1 MADGPESEN
10 PFENLPMF
18 GDLARALAGQGPLN
32 WDAARQF
39 AGLAATG
46 GATEPNI
53 DPAVRI
59 KFGELAQIA
68 ELHVRDLTGFDGPS
82 PEVTPVTTGAWAQRT
97 LEAYRP
103 LFTEL
108 ATSLGQPVVPPEGD
122 IDLNADP
129 LMSMMANLSKMMA
142 PSMMGMAVGSM
153 VGRMATH
160 AFGQHDLPIPRRDT
174 SITVLPGNIDRFAE
188 EWSIAADEMR
198 MWVLAQ
204 ELTGHALFSITSFR
218 EDFASLVRRHVG
230 AFRPDPEAIAEKLSS
245 LDSEDGDPIQAMQ
258 QAFGDPAV
266 LLGAVQSPEQRELEP
281 SLDAAA
287 AAVIG
292 YVDYMVDGVSVR
304 VIGGDALRIAEAV
317 RRRRVDHSAD
327 DVYIERLLGLRLTHH
342 QVQRGK
348 NFIGGVVDRVGE
360 ARAQCASRRSERPAD
375 PGRDRRARSVGCP
388 PGAGRRLTA
397 RFGDLPP
404 NCRRDPCV

>member
-39 AGLAATG
+39 AALAANG
-46 GATEPNI
+46 GATEANI
-53 DPAVRI
+53 DPTVRI
-59 KFGELAQIA
+59 KLAELAQIA
-68 ELHVRDLTGFDGPS
+68 QLHVRDLTGFDGPS
-82 PEVTPVTTGAWAQRT
+82 PEVLPVTAGAWAQRT

-108 ATSLGQPVVPPEGD
+108 ATSLGKPVDPSDAEAL
-122 IDLNADP
+122 DLNADP
-129 LMSMMANLSKMMA
+129 MMAMMAGLSKMMA

-160 AFGQHDLPIPRRDT
+160 AFGQYDLPIPRQD
-174 SITVLPGNIDRFAE
+174 SSLTVLPVNIDRFAE
-188 EWSIAADEMR
+188 EWSISVDEMR

-204 ELTGHALFSITSFR
+204 ELTGHALFSITSLR
-218 EDFASLVRRHVG
+218 EDFATLVRRHVG

-245 LDSEDGDPIQAMQ
+245 LDSDEGDPMQAMQ
-258 QAFGDPAV
+258 QVLSDPAV
-266 LLGAVQSPEQRELEP
+266 LLGAVQSPEQRELQP

-287 AAVIG
+287 AAVVG

-317 RRRRVDHSAD
+317 RRRRVDHSSE
-327 DVYIERLLGLRLTHH
+327 DVYTERLLGLRLTHD

-348 NFIGGVVDRVGE
+348 NFVAGVVDRVGE
-360 ARAQCASRRSERPAD
+360 ARLSVLLARPQALPTPAEID
-375 PGRDRRARSVGCP
+375 APGLWVARLEL
-388 PGAGRRLTA
+388 PG
-397 RFGDLPP
+397 D
-404 NCRRDPCV
+404 

>member
-1 MADGPESEN
+1 
-10 PFENLPMF
+10 MF
-18 GDLARALAGQGPLN
+18 GDLARALSGQGPLN

-39 AGLAATG
+39 AGLAASA
-46 GATEPNI
+46 GAAEVNI
-53 DPAVRI
+53 DPTIRI
-59 KFGELAQIA
+59 KLGELAQIA
-68 ELHVRDLTGFDGPS
+68 EMHVRDLTGFDGPS
-82 PEVTPVTTGAWAQRT
+82 PEVLPVTSGAWAQRT

-108 ATSLGQPVVPPEGD
+108 ATSLGQPAASSGD
-122 IDLNADP
+122 NAVDLNADP
-129 LMSMMANLSKMMA
+129 LMAMMANLSKMMA

-153 VGRMATH
+153 VGRMATQ
-160 AFGQHDLPIPRRDT
+160 AFGQYDLPIPRQDA
-174 SITVLPGNIDRFAE
+174 SLTVLPANIDRFAE

-204 ELTGHALFSITSFR
+204 ELTGHALFSITSLR

-245 LDSEDGDPIQAMQ
+245 LESDDADPMQAMQ
-258 QAFGDPAV
+258 QAFSDPAV

-317 RRRRVDHSAD
+317 RRRRVDHSAE

-348 NFIGGVVDRVGE
+348 NFVAGVVDRVGE
-360 ARAQCASRRSERPAD
+360 ARLSVLLARPKALPTPAEID
-375 PGRDRRARSVGCP
+375 APGLWVAR
-388 PGAGRRLTA
+388 LELH
-397 RFGDLPP
+397 D
-404 NCRRDPCV
+404 D

>member
-1 MADGPESEN
+1 MADGPGSEN

-18 GDLARALAGQGPLN
+18 GDLARALSGQGPLN

-46 GATEPNI
+46 GAAEPNI
-53 DPAVRI
+53 DPTVRI
-59 KFGELAQIA
+59 KLGQLAQIA

-82 PEVTPVTTGAWAQRT
+82 PEILPVTSGAWAQRT

-108 ATSLGQPVVPPEGD
+108 ATSLGKPAVSSDPD
-122 IDLNADP
+122 AIDLNADP
-129 LMSMMANLSKMMA
+129 MMAMMANLSKMMA

-153 VGRMATH
+153 VGRMATQ
-160 AFGQHDLPIPRRDT
+160 AFGQYDLPIPRQDT
-174 SITVLPGNIDRFAE
+174 SITVLPSNIDRFAE
-188 EWSIAADEMR
+188 EWSISADEMR

-204 ELTGHALFSITSFR
+204 ELTGHALFSITSLR

-230 AFRPDPEAIAEKLSS
+230 AFRPDPEAIAEKLGS
-245 LDSEDGDPIQAMQ
+245 LDSDDEDPMQAMQ
-258 QAFGDPAV
+258 QVLGDPAV

-287 AAVIG
+287 AVVIG

-317 RRRRVDHSAD
+317 RRRRVDHGAD
-327 DVYIERLLGLRLTHH
+327 DLYIERLLGLRLTHH

-348 NFIGGVVDRVGE
+348 NFVGGVVDRVGE
-360 ARAQCASRRSERPAD
+360 ARLSALLARPNALPTPAEID
-375 PGRDRRARSVGCP
+375 APGLWVARLEL
-388 PGAGRRLTA
+388 AG
-397 RFGDLPP
+397 D
-404 NCRRDPCV
+404 

>member
-46 GATEPNI
+46 GATEANI
-53 DPAVRI
+53 DPTVRI
-59 KFGELAQIA
+59 KLGELAQIA
-68 ELHVRDLTGFDGPS
+68 EMHVRDLTGFGGPS
-82 PEVTPVTTGAWAQRT
+82 PEVVPVTTGTWAQQT

-108 ATSLGQPVVPPEGD
+108 ATSLGQPVVAPDDD

-160 AFGQHDLPIPRRDT
+160 AFGQHDLPIPRRDA
-174 SITVLPGNIDRFAE
+174 SITVLPGNIDRFAQ

-204 ELTGHALFSITSFR
+204 ELTGHALFSITSLR

-245 LDSEDGDPIQAMQ
+245 LESEDGDPIQAMQ

-360 ARAQCASRRSERPAD
+360 ARLSALLAAPNALPTPAEID
-375 PGRDRRARSVGCP
+375 APGLWVARLELV
-388 PGAGRRLTA
+388 A
-397 RFGDLPP
+397 D
-404 NCRRDPCV
+404 

>member
-1 MADGPESEN
+1 MADGPGSDN

-18 GDLARALAGQGPLN
+18 GDLARALSGQGPLN

-39 AGLAATG
+39 AALAATG
-46 GATEPNI
+46 GEAEINI
-53 DPAVRI
+53 DPSVRI
-59 KFGELAQIA
+59 KLGELAQIA

-82 PEVTPVTTGAWAQRT
+82 PEVLPVTSGAWAQRT

-108 ATSLGQPVVPPEGD
+108 ATSLGQPAPASD
-122 IDLNADP
+122 DDNALDLNADP
-129 LMSMMANLSKMMA
+129 MMAMMANLSKMMA

-153 VGRMATH
+153 VGRMATQ
-160 AFGQHDLPIPRRDT
+160 AFGQHDLPIPRQD
-174 SITVLPGNIDRFAE
+174 SSLTVLPGNIDRFAE
-188 EWSIAADEMR
+188 EWSISADEMR

-204 ELTGHALFSITSFR
+204 ELTGHALFSITSLR

-245 LDSEDGDPIQAMQ
+245 LDSDEGDPMQAMQ
-258 QAFGDPAV
+258 QVLSDPAV
-266 LLGAVQSPEQRELEP
+266 LLGAVQSAEQRELQP

-317 RRRRVDHSAD
+317 RRRRVDHNAD
-327 DVYIERLLGLRLTHH
+327 DLYTERLLGLRLTHH

-348 NFIGGVVDRVGE
+348 NFVAGVVDRVGE
-360 ARAQCASRRSERPAD
+360 ARLSALLARPKALPTAAEID
-375 PGRDRRARSVGCP
+375 APGLWVARLELVGE
-388 PGAGRRLTA
+388 TEQTE
-397 RFGDLPP
+397 
-404 NCRRDPCV
+404 

>member
-1 MADGPESEN
+1 MADGPGSDN

-39 AGLAATG
+39 AALAATG
-46 GATEPNI
+46 GAVEVNI
-53 DPAVRI
+53 DPSIRI

-82 PEVTPVTTGAWAQRT
+82 PEVLPVTSGAWAQRT

-108 ATSLGQPVVPPEGD
+108 ATSLGQPVAPSDDDD
-122 IDLNADP
+122 IDLDADP
-129 LMSMMANLSKMMA
+129 MMAMMANLSKMMA

-153 VGRMATH
+153 VGRMATQ
-160 AFGQHDLPIPRRDT
+160 AFGQHDLPIPRQD
-174 SITVLPGNIDRFAE
+174 SSLTVLPGNIDRFAE
-188 EWSIAADEMR
+188 EWSISADEMR

-204 ELTGHALFSITSFR
+204 ELTGHALFSITSLR

-230 AFRPDPEAIAEKLSS
+230 AFKPDPEAIAEKLSS
-245 LDSEDGDPIQAMQ
+245 LDSDEGDPMQAMQ
-258 QAFGDPAV
+258 QVLSDPAV
-266 LLGAVQSPEQRELEP
+266 LLGAVQSAEQRELQP

-287 AAVIG
+287 AAVVG

-327 DVYIERLLGLRLTHH
+327 DLYTERLLGLRLTHH

-348 NFIGGVVDRVGE
+348 NFVAGVVDRVGE
-360 ARAQCASRRSERPAD
+360 ARLSALLARPKALPTAAEID
-375 PGRDRRARSVGCP
+375 APGLWVARLELVGE
-388 PGAGRRLTA
+388 
-397 RFGDLPP
+397 
-404 NCRRDPCV
+404 

>member
-1 MADGPESEN
+1 MADGPGSEN
-10 PFENLPMF
+10 PFENVPMF
-18 GDLARALAGQGPLN
+18 GDLARALSGQGPLN

-46 GATEPNI
+46 GAAEPNI
-53 DPAVRI
+53 DPSVRI
-59 KFGELAQIA
+59 KLGQLAQIA

-82 PEVTPVTTGAWAQRT
+82 PEIIPVTSGAWAQRT

-108 ATSLGQPVVPPEGD
+108 ATSLGKPAVSSDPDAV
-122 IDLNADP
+122 DLNADP
-129 LMSMMANLSKMMA
+129 MMAMMANLSKMMA

-153 VGRMATH
+153 VGRMATQ
-160 AFGQHDLPIPRRDT
+160 AFGQYDLPIPRQDT

-188 EWSIAADEMR
+188 EWSISADEMR

-204 ELTGHALFSITSFR
+204 ELTGHALLSITSLR

-230 AFRPDPEAIAEKLSS
+230 AFRPDPEAIAEKLGS
-245 LDSEDGDPIQAMQ
+245 LDSDDEDPMQAMQ
-258 QAFGDPAV
+258 KVLGDPAV

-287 AAVIG
+287 AVVIG

-327 DVYIERLLGLRLTHH
+327 DLYIERLLGLRLTHH

-348 NFIGGVVDRVGE
+348 NFVGGVVDRVGE
-360 ARAQCASRRSERPAD
+360 ARLSALLARPNALPTPAEID
-375 PGRDRRARSVGCP
+375 APGLWVARLEL
-388 PGAGRRLTA
+388 PG
-397 RFGDLPP
+397 D
-404 NCRRDPCV
+404 

>member
-1 MADGPESEN
+1 MADGPGSDN

-39 AGLAATG
+39 AALAATG
-46 GATEPNI
+46 GAVEVNI
-53 DPAVRI
+53 DPSIRI

-82 PEVTPVTTGAWAQRT
+82 PEVLPVTSGAWAQRT

-108 ATSLGQPVVPPEGD
+108 ATSLGQPVAPSDDDD
-122 IDLNADP
+122 IDLDADP
-129 LMSMMANLSKMMA
+129 MMAMMANLSKMMA

-153 VGRMATH
+153 VGRMATQ
-160 AFGQHDLPIPRRDT
+160 AFGQHDLPIPRQD
-174 SITVLPGNIDRFAE
+174 SSLTVLPGNIDRFAE
-188 EWSIAADEMR
+188 EWSISADEMR

-204 ELTGHALFSITSFR
+204 ELTGHALFSISSLR

-230 AFRPDPEAIAEKLSS
+230 AFKPDPEAIAEKLSS
-245 LDSEDGDPIQAMQ
+245 LDSDEGDPMQAMQ
-258 QAFGDPAV
+258 QVLSDPAV
-266 LLGAVQSPEQRELEP
+266 LLGAVQSAEQRELQP

-287 AAVIG
+287 AAVVG

-327 DVYIERLLGLRLTHH
+327 DLYTERLLGLRLTHH

-348 NFIGGVVDRVGE
+348 NFVAGVVDRVGE
-360 ARAQCASRRSERPAD
+360 ARLSALLARPKALPTAAEID
-375 PGRDRRARSVGCP
+375 APGLWVARLELV
-388 PGAGRRLTA
+388 
-397 RFGDLPP
+397 DE
-404 NCRRDPCV
+404 

>member
-1 MADGPESEN
+1 MADGPGSEN

-18 GDLARALAGQGPLN
+18 GDLARALSGQGPLN

-46 GATEPNI
+46 GAAEPNI
-53 DPAVRI
+53 DPSVRI
-59 KFGELAQIA
+59 KLGQLAQIA

-82 PEVTPVTTGAWAQRT
+82 PEILPVTSGAWAQRT

-108 ATSLGQPVVPPEGD
+108 ATSLGKPAVSSD
-122 IDLNADP
+122 SDAIDLNADP
-129 LMSMMANLSKMMA
+129 MMAMMANLSKMMA

-153 VGRMATH
+153 VGRMATQ
-160 AFGQHDLPIPRRDT
+160 AFGQYDLPIPRQDT
-174 SITVLPGNIDRFAE
+174 SITVLPSNIDRFAE
-188 EWSIAADEMR
+188 EWSISADEMR

-204 ELTGHALFSITSFR
+204 ELTGHALFSITSLR

-230 AFRPDPEAIAEKLSS
+230 AFRPDPEAIAEKLGS
-245 LDSEDGDPIQAMQ
+245 LDSDDEDPMQAMQ
-258 QAFGDPAV
+258 KVLGDPAV
-266 LLGAVQSPEQRELEP
+266 LLGAVQSAEQRELEP

-287 AAVIG
+287 AVVIG

-327 DVYIERLLGLRLTHH
+327 DLYIERLLGLRLTHH

-348 NFIGGVVDRVGE
+348 NFVGGVVDRVGE
-360 ARAQCASRRSERPAD
+360 ARLSALLARPNALPTPAEID
-375 PGRDRRARSVGCP
+375 APGLWVARLEL
-388 PGAGRRLTA
+388 AG
-397 RFGDLPP
+397 D
-404 NCRRDPCV
+404 

>member
-1 MADGPESEN
+1 MADGQGSEN

-18 GDLARALAGQGPLN
+18 GDLARALSGQGPLN

-46 GATEPNI
+46 GATEANI
-53 DPAVRI
+53 DPSVRI
-59 KFGELAQIA
+59 KLAQLAQIA

-82 PEVTPVTTGAWAQRT
+82 PEVLPITAGAWAQRT

-103 LFTEL
+103 LFTEM
-108 ATSLGQPVVPPEGD
+108 ATSLGQPVAPADGD
-122 IDLNADP
+122 DVDP
-129 LMSMMANLSKMMA
+129 DTDPMMAMMAGLSRMMA

-153 VGRMATH
+153 VGRMATQ
-160 AFGQHDLPIPRRDT
+160 AFGQYDLPIPRQDA
-174 SITVLPGNIDRFAE
+174 SLTVLPANIDRFAQ
-188 EWSIAADEMR
+188 EWSITADEMR

-204 ELTGHALFSITSFR
+204 ELTGHALFSITSLR

-245 LDSEDGDPIQAMQ
+245 LDSDEGDPMQAMQ
-258 QAFGDPAV
+258 QVLSDPAV
-266 LLGAVQSPEQRELEP
+266 LLGAVQSPAQRQLEP
-281 SLDAAA
+281 LLDAAA

-317 RRRRVDHSAD
+317 RRRRVDHGAE
-327 DVYIERLLGLRLTHH
+327 DVYTERLLGLRLTHD

-348 NFIGGVVDRVGE
+348 NFIAGVVDRVGE
-360 ARAQCASRRSERPAD
+360 ARLSALLARPKALPTPAEID
-375 PGRDRRARSVGCP
+375 APGLWVARLEL
-388 PGAGRRLTA
+388 PG
-397 RFGDLPP
+397 D
-404 NCRRDPCV
+404 

>member
-1 MADGPESEN
+1 MADGPGSENPFEN

-39 AGLAATG
+39 AALASNG
-46 GATEPNI
+46 GANDANI
-53 DPAVRI
+53 DPTVRI
-59 KFGELAQIA
+59 KLAELAEIA
-68 ELHVRDLTGFDGPS
+68 QLHVRDLTGFDGPS
-82 PEVTPVTTGAWAQRT
+82 PEVLPVTAGAWAQRT

-108 ATSLGQPVVPPEGD
+108 ATSLGKPAEPSAED
-122 IDLNADP
+122 ALELNADP
-129 LMSMMANLSKMMA
+129 MMAMMAGLSKMMA

-160 AFGQHDLPIPRRDT
+160 AFGQYDLPIPRQD
-174 SITVLPGNIDRFAE
+174 SNITVVPDNIDQFAE
-188 EWSIAADEMR
+188 EWSLSVDEMR

-204 ELTGHALFSITSFR
+204 ELIGHALFSITSLR

-245 LDSEDGDPIQAMQ
+245 LDSDEGDPMQAMQ
-258 QAFGDPAV
+258 QVLSDPAV
-266 LLGAVQSPEQRELEP
+266 LLGAVQSPEQRQLQP

-287 AAVIG
+287 AAVVG

-317 RRRRVDHSAD
+317 RRRRVDHSSE
-327 DVYIERLLGLRLTHH
+327 DVYTERLLGLRLTHN

-348 NFIGGVVDRVGE
+348 NFIAGVVDRVGE
-360 ARAQCASRRSERPAD
+360 ARLSVLLARPQALPTPAEID
-375 PGRDRRARSVGCP
+375 APGLWLARLEL
-388 PGAGRRLTA
+388 PG
-397 RFGDLPP
+397 D
-404 NCRRDPCV
+404 

>member
-1 MADGPESEN
+1 MADGPGSDN

-18 GDLARALAGQGPLN
+18 GDLARALSGQGPLN

-39 AGLAATG
+39 AAMAATG
-46 GATEPNI
+46 GEAEVNI
-53 DPAVRI
+53 DPSVRI
-59 KFGELAQIA
+59 KLAELAQIA
-68 ELHVRDLTGFDGPS
+68 DLHVRDLTGFDGPS
-82 PEVTPVTTGAWAQRT
+82 PQVLPVTSGAWAQRT

-108 ATSLGQPVVPPEGD
+108 ATSLGQPVPPSEED
-122 IDLNADP
+122 ALDLNADP
-129 LMSMMANLSKMMA
+129 MMAMMANLSKMMA

-153 VGRMATH
+153 VGRMATQ
-160 AFGQHDLPIPRRDT
+160 AFGQHDLPIPRQDS

-188 EWSIAADEMR
+188 EWSISADEMR

-204 ELTGHALFSITSFR
+204 ELTGHALFSITSLR

-245 LDSEDGDPIQAMQ
+245 LDSDEGDPMQAMQ
-258 QAFGDPAV
+258 QVLSDPAV
-266 LLGAVQSPEQRELEP
+266 LLGAVQSAEQRELQP

-317 RRRRVDHSAD
+317 RRRRVDHNAD
-327 DVYIERLLGLRLTHH
+327 DLYTERLLGLRLTHH

-348 NFIGGVVDRVGE
+348 DFVAGVVDRVGE
-360 ARAQCASRRSERPAD
+360 ARLSALLARPKALPTAAEID
-375 PGRDRRARSVGCP
+375 APGLWVARLELV
-388 PGAGRRLTA
+388 
-397 RFGDLPP
+397 DE
-404 NCRRDPCV
+404 

>member
-46 GATEPNI
+46 GATEANI
-53 DPAVRI
+53 DPTVRI
-59 KFGELAQIA
+59 KLGELAQIA
-68 ELHVRDLTGFDGPS
+68 EMHVRDLTGFDGPS
-82 PEVTPVTTGAWAQRT
+82 PEVTPVTTGTWAQRT

-108 ATSLGQPVVPPEGD
+108 ATSLGQPVVPPDGD

-174 SITVLPGNIDRFAE
+174 SITVLPGNIDRFAQ
-188 EWSIAADEMR
+188 EWSISADEMR

-204 ELTGHALFSITSFR
+204 ELTGHALFSITSLR

-292 YVDYMVDGVSVR
+292 YVDYIVDGVSVR

-360 ARAQCASRRSERPAD
+360 ARLSALLAAPKALPTPAEID
-375 PGRDRRARSVGCP
+375 APGLWVARLELAV
-388 PGAGRRLTA
+388 
-397 RFGDLPP
+397 D
-404 NCRRDPCV
+404 

>member
-1 MADGPESEN
+1 MADGPGSEN

-18 GDLARALAGQGPLN
+18 GDLARALSGQGPLN

-46 GATEPNI
+46 GTTEVNI

-59 KFGELAQIA
+59 KFGELAKIA

-82 PEVTPVTTGAWAQRT
+82 PDVVPVTAGAWAQRT

-108 ATSLGQPVVPPEGD
+108 ATSLGQPAAPSDDDEFD
-122 IDLNADP
+122 ADP
-129 LMSMMANLSKMMA
+129 MMAMMAGLSKMMA

-160 AFGQHDLPIPRRDT
+160 AFGQYDLPIPRHDT
-174 SITVLPGNIDRFAE
+174 PLTVAPGLTVLPGNIDRFAA
-188 EWSIAADEMR
+188 EWSITEDEMR

-204 ELTGHALFSITSFR
+204 ELTGHALFSIASLR
-218 EDFASLVRRHVG
+218 EDFASLVRRYVG
-230 AFRPDPEAIAEKLSS
+230 AFRADPEAIAEKLSS
-245 LDSEDGDPIQAMQ
+245 LDTDDADPMQAMQ
-258 QAFGDPAV
+258 QVLSDPAV
-266 LLGAVQSPEQRELEP
+266 LLGAVQSAEQRRLEP

-287 AAVIG
+287 AAIIG

-317 RRRRVDHSAD
+317 RRRRVDHSAED
-327 DVYIERLLGLRLTHH
+327 LYTERLLGLRLTHN

-348 NFIGGVVDRVGE
+348 NFVAGVVDRVGE
-360 ARAQCASRRSERPAD
+360 PRLSVLLARPNALPTPAEID
-375 PGRDRRARSVGCP
+375 APGLWVAR
-388 PGAGRRLTA
+388 L
-397 RFGDLPP
+397 DL
-404 NCRRDPCV
+404 DAD

>member
-1 MADGPESEN
+1 MTTDATADAGRRLAFMADGPGSEN

-18 GDLARALAGQGPLN
+18 GDLARALSGQGPLN

-39 AGLAATG
+39 AGLAASA
-46 GATEPNI
+46 GAAEVNI
-53 DPAVRI
+53 DPTVRI
-59 KFGELAQIA
+59 KLGELAQIA
-68 ELHVRDLTGFDGPS
+68 EMHVRDLTGFDGPS
-82 PEVTPVTTGAWAQRT
+82 PEVLPVTSGAWAQRT

-108 ATSLGQPVVPPEGD
+108 ATSLGQPAASSGD
-122 IDLNADP
+122 EAVDLNADP
-129 LMSMMANLSKMMA
+129 LMAMMANLSKMMA

-153 VGRMATH
+153 VGRMATQ
-160 AFGQHDLPIPRRDT
+160 AFGQYDLPIPRQDA
-174 SITVLPGNIDRFAE
+174 SLTVLPANIDRFAE

-204 ELTGHALFSITSFR
+204 ELTGHALFSITSLR

-230 AFRPDPEAIAEKLSS
+230 AFRPDPEAIAEKLTS
-245 LDSEDGDPIQAMQ
+245 LDSDDADPMQAMQ
-258 QAFGDPAV
+258 QAFSDPAV

-317 RRRRVDHSAD
+317 RRRRVDHTAE

-348 NFIGGVVDRVGE
+348 NFVAGVVDRVGE
-360 ARAQCASRRSERPAD
+360 ARLSVLLARPKALPTPAEID
-375 PGRDRRARSVGCP
+375 APGLWVAR
-388 PGAGRRLTA
+388 LEL
-397 RFGDLPP
+397 GD
-404 NCRRDPCV
+404 D

>member
-1 MADGPESEN
+1 MADGPGSEN

-18 GDLARALAGQGPLN
+18 GDLARALSGQGPLN

-46 GATEPNI
+46 GAGEVNI

-82 PEVTPVTTGAWAQRT
+82 PDVVPVTAGAWAQRT

-108 ATSLGQPVVPPEGD
+108 ATSLGQPIAPSD
-122 IDLNADP
+122 DDDLNADP
-129 LMSMMANLSKMMA
+129 MMAMMAGLSRMMA

-160 AFGQHDLPIPRRDT
+160 AFGQYDLPIPRQDANL
-174 SITVLPGNIDRFAE
+174 TVLPGNIDRFAE
-188 EWSIAADEMR
+188 EWSITVDEMR

-204 ELTGHALFSITSFR
+204 ELTGHALFSIASLR

-230 AFRPDPEAIAEKLSS
+230 AFRPDPEAIAEKLST
-245 LDSEDGDPIQAMQ
+245 LDTDDADPMQAMQ
-258 QAFGDPAV
+258 QVLSDPAV
-266 LLGAVQSPEQRELEP
+266 LLGAVQSPEQRQLEP
-281 SLDAAA
+281 LLDAAA
-287 AAVIG
+287 AAIIG

-317 RRRRVDHSAD
+317 RRRRVDHSPED
-327 DVYIERLLGLRLTHH
+327 LYTERLLGLRLTHD

-348 NFIGGVVDRVGE
+348 NFVAGVVDRVGE
-360 ARAQCASRRSERPAD
+360 ARLTVLLARPNALPTPAEIDAPGLWVARLDLAAD
-375 PGRDRRARSVGCP
+375 
-388 PGAGRRLTA
+388 
-397 RFGDLPP
+397 
-404 NCRRDPCV
+404 

>member
-1 MADGPESEN
+1 
-10 PFENLPMF
+10 MF
-18 GDLARALAGQGPLN
+18 GDLARALSGQGPLN

-46 GATEPNI
+46 GAAEPNI
-53 DPAVRI
+53 DPSVRI
-59 KFGELAQIA
+59 KLGQLAQIA

-82 PEVTPVTTGAWAQRT
+82 PEILPVTSGAWAQRT
-97 LEAYRP
+97 LEAYKP

-108 ATSLGQPVVPPEGD
+108 ATSLGKPAVSSDPD
-122 IDLNADP
+122 AIDLNADP
-129 LMSMMANLSKMMA
+129 MMAMMANLSKMMA

-153 VGRMATH
+153 VGRMATQ
-160 AFGQHDLPIPRRDT
+160 AFGQYDLPIPRQDA
-174 SITVLPGNIDRFAE
+174 SITVLPSNIDRFAE
-188 EWSIAADEMR
+188 EWSISADEMR

-204 ELTGHALFSITSFR
+204 ELTGHALFSITSLR

-230 AFRPDPEAIAEKLSS
+230 AFRPDPEAIAEKLGS
-245 LDSEDGDPIQAMQ
+245 LDSDDEDPMQAMQ
-258 QAFGDPAV
+258 QVLGDPAV

-287 AAVIG
+287 AVVIG

-317 RRRRVDHSAD
+317 RRRRVDHGAD
-327 DVYIERLLGLRLTHH
+327 DLYIERLLGLRLTHH

-360 ARAQCASRRSERPAD
+360 ARLSALLARPNALPTPAEID
-375 PGRDRRARSVGCP
+375 APGLWVARLEL
-388 PGAGRRLTA
+388 AG
-397 RFGDLPP
+397 D
-404 NCRRDPCV
+404 

>member
-1 MADGPESEN
+1 MADGPGSDN

-39 AGLAATG
+39 AAMAATG
-46 GATEPNI
+46 GAAEVNI
-53 DPAVRI
+53 DPSVRI

-68 ELHVRDLTGFDGPS
+68 DLHVRDLTGFDGPA
-82 PEVTPVTTGAWAQRT
+82 PEVMPVTSGTWAQRT

-108 ATSLGQPVVPPEGD
+108 ATSLGQPVAPSD
-122 IDLNADP
+122 DDTDADADP
-129 LMSMMANLSKMMA
+129 MMAMMAGLSKMMA

-153 VGRMATH
+153 VGRMATQ
-160 AFGQHDLPIPRRDT
+160 AFGQHDLPIPRQD
-174 SITVLPGNIDRFAE
+174 SSLTVLPDNIDRFAE
-188 EWSIAADEMR
+188 EWSISADEMR

-204 ELTGHALFSITSFR
+204 ELTGHALFSITSLR

-230 AFRPDPEAIAEKLSS
+230 AFKPDPEAIAEKLSS
-245 LDSEDGDPIQAMQ
+245 LDSDEGDPMQAMQ
-258 QAFGDPAV
+258 QVLSDPAV
-266 LLGAVQSPEQRELEP
+266 LLGAVQSAEQRELQP

-317 RRRRVDHSAD
+317 RRRRVDHNAD
-327 DVYIERLLGLRLTHH
+327 DLYTERLLGLRLTHH

-348 NFIGGVVDRVGE
+348 NFVAGVVDRVGE
-360 ARAQCASRRSERPAD
+360 ARLSALLARPKALPTAAEID
-375 PGRDRRARSVGCP
+375 APGLWVARLELDGE
-388 PGAGRRLTA
+388 
-397 RFGDLPP
+397 
-404 NCRRDPCV
+404 

>member
-1 MADGPESEN
+1 MADGQGSDN

-18 GDLARALAGQGPLN
+18 GDLARALSGQGPLN

-46 GATEPNI
+46 GATEVNI
-53 DPAVRI
+53 DPTVRI
-59 KFGELAQIA
+59 KLAELAQIA
-68 ELHVRDLTGFDGPS
+68 QMHVRDLTGFDGPS
-82 PEVTPVTTGAWAQRT
+82 PEVVPVTAGAWAQRT

-103 LFTEL
+103 LFTEM
-108 ATSLGQPVVPPEGD
+108 ATSLGQPVEPSDSDAV
-122 IDLNADP
+122 DLNADP
-129 LMSMMANLSKMMA
+129 MMAMMANLSKMMA

-153 VGRMATH
+153 VGRMATQ
-160 AFGQHDLPIPRRDT
+160 AFGQYDLPIPRQDT
-174 SITVLPGNIDRFAE
+174 SLTVLPANIDRFAE
-188 EWSIAADEMR
+188 EWSISADEMR

-204 ELTGHALFSITSFR
+204 ELTGHALFSISSLR
-218 EDFASLVRRHVG
+218 EDFATLVRRHVG

-245 LDSEDGDPIQAMQ
+245 LDSDEGDPMQAMQ
-258 QAFGDPAV
+258 QVLGDPAV
-266 LLGAVQSPEQRELEP
+266 LLGAVQSPEQRELGP

-317 RRRRVDHSAD
+317 RRRRVDHSVD
-327 DVYIERLLGLRLTHH
+327 DLYTERLLGLRLTHH

-348 NFIGGVVDRVGE
+348 NFVAGVVDRVGE
-360 ARAQCASRRSERPAD
+360 ARLSVLLARPKALPTPAEID
-375 PGRDRRARSVGCP
+375 APGLWVARLELVG
-388 PGAGRRLTA
+388 
-397 RFGDLPP
+397 D
-404 NCRRDPCV
+404 

>member
-1 MADGPESEN
+1 MADGPGSDN

-39 AGLAATG
+39 AALAATG
-46 GATEPNI
+46 GAAEVNI
-53 DPAVRI
+53 DPSIRI

-82 PEVTPVTTGAWAQRT
+82 PEVLPVTSGAWAQRT

-108 ATSLGQPVVPPEGD
+108 ATSLGQPVAPSDDDD
-122 IDLNADP
+122 IDLDADP
-129 LMSMMANLSKMMA
+129 MMAMMANLSKMMA

-153 VGRMATH
+153 VGRMATQ
-160 AFGQHDLPIPRRDT
+160 AFGQHDLPIPRQD
-174 SITVLPGNIDRFAE
+174 SSLTVLPGNIDRFAE
-188 EWSIAADEMR
+188 EWSISADEMR

-204 ELTGHALFSITSFR
+204 ELTGHALFSITSLR

-230 AFRPDPEAIAEKLSS
+230 AFKPDPEAIAEKLSS
-245 LDSEDGDPIQAMQ
+245 LDSDEGDPMQAMQ
-258 QAFGDPAV
+258 QVLSDPAV
-266 LLGAVQSPEQRELEP
+266 LLGAVQSAEQRELQP

-287 AAVIG
+287 AAVVG

-327 DVYIERLLGLRLTHH
+327 DLYTERLLGLRLTHH

-348 NFIGGVVDRVGE
+348 NFVAGVVDRVGE
-360 ARAQCASRRSERPAD
+360 ARLSALLARPKALPTAAEID
-375 PGRDRRARSVGCP
+375 APGLWVARLELVGE
-388 PGAGRRLTA
+388 
-397 RFGDLPP
+397 
-404 NCRRDPCV
+404 

>member
-1 MADGPESEN
+1 MADGPGSEN

-18 GDLARALAGQGPLN
+18 GDLARALSGQGPLN

-46 GATEPNI
+46 GAAELNI
-53 DPAVRI
+53 DPGVRI
-59 KFGELAQIA
+59 KLGQLAQIA

-82 PEVTPVTTGAWAQRT
+82 PEILPVTSGAWAQRT

-108 ATSLGQPVVPPEGD
+108 ATSLGKPAESSDPD
-122 IDLNADP
+122 AIDLNADP
-129 LMSMMANLSKMMA
+129 MMAMMANLSKMMA

-153 VGRMATH
+153 VGRMATQ
-160 AFGQHDLPIPRRDT
+160 AFGQYDLPIPRQDT
-174 SITVLPGNIDRFAE
+174 SITVLPSNIDRFAE
-188 EWSIAADEMR
+188 EWSISADEMR

-204 ELTGHALFSITSFR
+204 ELTGHALFSIGSLR

-230 AFRPDPEAIAEKLSS
+230 AFRPDPEAIAEKLGS
-245 LDSEDGDPIQAMQ
+245 LDSDDEDPMQAMQ
-258 QAFGDPAV
+258 KVLGDPAV
-266 LLGAVQSPEQRELEP
+266 LLGAVQSAEQRELEP

-287 AAVIG
+287 AVVIG

-327 DVYIERLLGLRLTHH
+327 DLYIERLLGLRLTHH

-348 NFIGGVVDRVGE
+348 NFVGGVVDRVGE
-360 ARAQCASRRSERPAD
+360 ARLSALLARPNALPTPAEID
-375 PGRDRRARSVGCP
+375 APGLWVARLEL
-388 PGAGRRLTA
+388 AG
-397 RFGDLPP
+397 D
-404 NCRRDPCV
+404 

>member
-1 MADGPESEN
+1 MADGPGSDDPSDN

-39 AGLAATG
+39 AALAANG
-46 GATEPNI
+46 GANEANI
-53 DPAVRI
+53 DPTVRI
-59 KFGELAQIA
+59 KLAELAQIA
-68 ELHVRDLTGFDGPS
+68 QLHVRDLTGFDGSS
-82 PEVTPVTTGAWAQRT
+82 PEILPVTAGAWAQRT

-108 ATSLGQPVVPPEGD
+108 ATSLGKPVEPSDED
-122 IDLNADP
+122 ALDLNADP
-129 LMSMMANLSKMMA
+129 MMAMMAGLSKMMA

-160 AFGQHDLPIPRRDT
+160 AFGQYDLPIPRQDA

-188 EWSIAADEMR
+188 EWSISVDEMR

-204 ELTGHALFSITSFR
+204 ELTGHALFSITSLR

-245 LDSEDGDPIQAMQ
+245 LDSDEGDPMQAMQ
-258 QAFGDPAV
+258 QVLSDPAV
-266 LLGAVQSPEQRELEP
+266 LLGAVQSPEQRQLQP

-287 AAVIG
+287 AAVVG

-317 RRRRVDHSAD
+317 RRRRVEHSSE
-327 DVYIERLLGLRLTHH
+327 DVYTERLLGLRLTHD

-348 NFIGGVVDRVGE
+348 NFVAGIVDRVGE
-360 ARAQCASRRSERPAD
+360 ARLSVLLARPQALPTPAEID
-375 PGRDRRARSVGCP
+375 APGLWVARLEL
-388 PGAGRRLTA
+388 PG
-397 RFGDLPP
+397 D
-404 NCRRDPCV
+404 

>member
-1 MADGPESEN
+1 MADGPGSEN

-18 GDLARALAGQGPLN
+18 GDLARALSGQGPLN

-46 GATEPNI
+46 GAAEPNI
-53 DPAVRI
+53 DPSVRI
-59 KFGELAQIA
+59 KLGQLAQIA

-82 PEVTPVTTGAWAQRT
+82 PEILPVTSGAWAQRT

-108 ATSLGQPVVPPEGD
+108 ATSLGKPAVSSDPD
-122 IDLNADP
+122 AIDLNADP
-129 LMSMMANLSKMMA
+129 MMAMMANLSKMMA

-153 VGRMATH
+153 VGRMATQ
-160 AFGQHDLPIPRRDT
+160 AFGQYDLPIPRQDT
-174 SITVLPGNIDRFAE
+174 SITVLPSNIDRFAE
-188 EWSIAADEMR
+188 EWSISADEMR

-204 ELTGHALFSITSFR
+204 ELTGHALFSITSLR

-230 AFRPDPEAIAEKLSS
+230 AFRPDPEAIAEKLGS
-245 LDSEDGDPIQAMQ
+245 LDSDDEDPMQAMQ
-258 QAFGDPAV
+258 QVLGDPAV

-287 AAVIG
+287 AVVIG

-317 RRRRVDHSAD
+317 RRRRVDHGAD
-327 DVYIERLLGLRLTHH
+327 DLYIERLLGLRLTHH

-348 NFIGGVVDRVGE
+348 NFVGGVVDRVGE
-360 ARAQCASRRSERPAD
+360 ARLSALLARPNALPTPAEID
-375 PGRDRRARSVGCP
+375 APGLWVARLEL
-388 PGAGRRLTA
+388 AG
-397 RFGDLPP
+397 D
-404 NCRRDPCV
+404 

>member
-1 MADGPESEN
+1 
-10 PFENLPMF
+10 
-18 GDLARALAGQGPLN
+18 
-32 WDAARQF
+32 
-39 AGLAATG
+39 
-46 GATEPNI
+46 
-53 DPAVRI
+53 
-59 KFGELAQIA
+59 
-68 ELHVRDLTGFDGPS
+68 
-82 PEVTPVTTGAWAQRT
+82 WAQKT

-103 LFTEL
+103 LFTEM
-108 ATSLGQPVVPPEGD
+108 ATSLGKPMTPSDSDE

-129 LMSMMANLSKMMA
+129 MMAMMANLSKMMA

-153 VGRMATH
+153 VGRMATQ
-160 AFGQHDLPIPRRDT
+160 AFGQYDLPIPRQDA
-174 SITVLPGNIDRFAE
+174 SISVLPSNIDRFAQ

-204 ELTGHALFSITSFR
+204 ELTGHALFSIESLR

-245 LDSEDGDPIQAMQ
+245 LDSDDDDTDPMQAIQKLL
-258 QAFGDPAV
+258 GDPAV
-266 LLGAVQSPEQRELEP
+266 LLGAVQSPEQRELQP

-317 RRRRVDHSAD
+317 RRRRVDHNAD
-327 DVYIERLLGLRLTHH
+327 DVYIERLLGLHLTHN

-348 NFIGGVVDRVGE
+348 MFIGGVVDRVGE
-360 ARAQCASRRSERPAD
+360 AHLSELLARPNALPTPAEID
-375 PGRDRRARSVGCP
+375 APGLWVAR
-388 PGAGRRLTA
+388 LEL
-397 RFGDLPP
+397 GDA
-404 NCRRDPCV
+404 

>member
-1 MADGPESEN
+1 MADGPGSDN

-39 AGLAATG
+39 AALAATG
-46 GATEPNI
+46 GAVEVNI
-53 DPAVRI
+53 DPSIRI

-82 PEVTPVTTGAWAQRT
+82 PEVLPVTSGAWAQRT

-108 ATSLGQPVVPPEGD
+108 ATSLGQPVAPSDDDD
-122 IDLNADP
+122 IDLDADP
-129 LMSMMANLSKMMA
+129 MMAMMANLSKMMA

-153 VGRMATH
+153 VGRMATQ
-160 AFGQHDLPIPRRDT
+160 AFGQHDLPIPRQD
-174 SITVLPGNIDRFAE
+174 SSLTVLPGNIDRFAE
-188 EWSIAADEMR
+188 EWSISADEMR

-204 ELTGHALFSITSFR
+204 ELTGHALFSISSLR

-230 AFRPDPEAIAEKLSS
+230 AFKPDPEAIAEKLSS
-245 LDSEDGDPIQAMQ
+245 LDSDEGDPMQAMQ
-258 QAFGDPAV
+258 QVLSDPAV
-266 LLGAVQSPEQRELEP
+266 LLGAVQSAEQRELQP

-287 AAVIG
+287 AAVVG

-327 DVYIERLLGLRLTHH
+327 DLYTERLLGLRLTHH

-348 NFIGGVVDRVGE
+348 NFVAGVVDRVGE
-360 ARAQCASRRSERPAD
+360 ARLSALLARPKALPTAAEID
-375 PGRDRRARSVGCP
+375 APGLWVARLELVGE
-388 PGAGRRLTA
+388 
-397 RFGDLPP
+397 
-404 NCRRDPCV
+404 

>member
-1 MADGPESEN
+1 MADGPEPEN

-46 GATEPNI
+46 GAAEANI
-53 DPAVRI
+53 DPTIRI
-59 KFGELAQIA
+59 KLGELAQIA
-68 ELHVRDLTGFDGPS
+68 EMHVRDLTGFDGPS
-82 PEVTPVTTGAWAQRT
+82 PEIVPVTTGAWAQRT

-103 LFTEL
+103 LFTEM
-108 ATSLGQPVVPPEGD
+108 ATSLGQPAAQPDTD
-122 IDLNADP
+122 IELNADP
-129 LMSMMANLSKMMA
+129 LMSMMANLSKMMG

-160 AFGQHDLPIPRRDT
+160 AFGHYDLPIPRRDS
-174 SITVLPGNIDRFAE
+174 SISVLPGNIDRFAE
-188 EWSIAADEMR
+188 EWSISADEMR

-204 ELTGHALFSITSFR
+204 ELTGHALFSITSLR

-230 AFRPDPEAIAEKLSS
+230 AFRPDPEAIAEKLAS

-317 RRRRVDHSAD
+317 RRRRVDHSSE
-327 DVYIERLLGLRLTHH
+327 DVYIERLLGLRLTHD

-360 ARAQCASRRSERPAD
+360 ARLSALLAAPSALPTPAEID
-375 PGRDRRARSVGCP
+375 APGLWVARLEL
-388 PGAGRRLTA
+388 AA
-397 RFGDLPP
+397 D
-404 NCRRDPCV
+404 

>member
-1 MADGPESEN
+1 MAEGPGSDN

-39 AGLAATG
+39 AALAATG
-46 GATEPNI
+46 GAAEGNI
-53 DPAVRI
+53 DPSVRI
-59 KFGELAQIA
+59 KFGELARIA

-82 PEVTPVTTGAWAQRT
+82 PEVVPISSGAWAQRT

-108 ATSLGQPVVPPEGD
+108 ATSLGKPVEPSD
-122 IDLNADP
+122 SDDLDLNEDP
-129 LMSMMANLSKMMA
+129 MMAMMAGLSKMMA

-153 VGRMATH
+153 VGRMATQ
-160 AFGQHDLPIPRRDT
+160 AFGQYDLPIPRQDA
-174 SITVLPGNIDRFAE
+174 SLTVLPANIDRFAD
-188 EWSIAADEMR
+188 EWSIGADEMR

-204 ELTGHALFSITSFR
+204 ELIGHALFSITSLR

-230 AFRPDPEAIAEKLSS
+230 AFRPDPEAIAEKLTS
-245 LDSEDGDPIQAMQ
+245 LDSDDVDPMQAMQ
-258 QAFGDPAV
+258 QALSDPAV
-266 LLGAVQSPEQRELEP
+266 LLGAVQSAEQRELEP

-317 RRRRVDHSAD
+317 RRRRVEHNSD
-327 DVYIERLLGLRLTHH
+327 DLYIERLLGLRLTHD

-348 NFIGGVVDRVGE
+348 NFVGGVVDRVGE
-360 ARAQCASRRSERPAD
+360 ARLSVLLARPKALPTPAEIDAPGLWVARLELAD
-375 PGRDRRARSVGCP
+375 E
-388 PGAGRRLTA
+388 
-397 RFGDLPP
+397 
-404 NCRRDPCV
+404 

>member
-1 MADGPESEN
+1 MADGPGSEN

-18 GDLARALAGQGPLN
+18 GDLAKALSGQGPLN

-46 GATEPNI
+46 GSAEANI
-53 DPAVRI
+53 DPTVRI
-59 KFGELAQIA
+59 KLGELAQIA

-82 PEVTPVTTGAWAQRT
+82 PEIVPVTAGAWAQRT

-108 ATSLGQPVVPPEGD
+108 ATSLGKPVAPADGD
-122 IDLNADP
+122 ELDLNADP
-129 LMSMMANLSKMMA
+129 MMAMMANLSKMMA

-153 VGRMATH
+153 VGRMATQ
-160 AFGQHDLPIPRRDT
+160 AFGQYDLPIPRQDA
-174 SITVLPGNIDRFAE
+174 SISVLPGNIDRFAE
-188 EWSIAADEMR
+188 EWSISADEMR

-204 ELTGHALFSITSFR
+204 ELTGHALFSITSLR

-245 LDSEDGDPIQAMQ
+245 LDSDDGDPMQAMQ
-258 QAFGDPAV
+258 QVLGDPAV

-327 DVYIERLLGLRLTHH
+327 DLYIERLLGLRLTHH

-360 ARAQCASRRSERPAD
+360 SQLSVLLARPNALPTPAEID
-375 PGRDRRARSVGCP
+375 APGLWVARLELA
-388 PGAGRRLTA
+388 GA
-397 RFGDLPP
+397 
-404 NCRRDPCV
+404 